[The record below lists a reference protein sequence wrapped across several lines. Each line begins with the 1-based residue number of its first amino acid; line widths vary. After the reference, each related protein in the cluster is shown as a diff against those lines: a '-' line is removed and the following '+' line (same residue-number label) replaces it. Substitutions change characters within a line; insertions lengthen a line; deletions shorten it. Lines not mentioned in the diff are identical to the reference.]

1 MHISHTTT
9 TNCLGPGK
17 RYVIWVQGCK
27 KRCKGCINP
36 EGWKLDGG
44 KEVSIEA
51 LISEIKSKKEIDGVT
66 VSGGE
71 PFLQFDELVDFVT
84 KLKSETTLDIMIYSG
99 YSLEE
104 LVVMYGNQ
112 LDKLFPYVDIF
123 IDGEY
128 IDELNLNSAYRG
140 SDNQKIYCFT
150 DKYKN
155 KKAEIDNLKSRNF
168 SFELKEGADVIFIGI
183 PPKGFYKK
191 FIEKIGDVNL

>member
-1 MHISHTTT
+1 
-9 TNCLGPGK
+9 
-17 RYVIWVQGCK
+17 
-27 KRCKGCINP
+27 
-36 EGWKLDGG
+36 
-44 KEVSIEA
+44 
-51 LISEIKSKKEIDGVT
+51 
-66 VSGGE
+66 
-71 PFLQFDELVDFVT
+71 
-84 KLKSETTLDIMIYSG
+84 MIYSG

-168 SFELKEGADVIFIGI
+168 SFELKDGADVIFIGI